1 MLIVLAMS
9 FSATV
14 MSEERED
21 SSAIGVA
28 VIRRAKSLRQASNH
42 LRDAG
47 KDKLADEIAQES
59 ADLIRP
65 ALRILE
71 DKRQEA
77 ARLNQ
82 EIAELEQQLDHPS
95 EMAIRVRLFT
105 IPKEVWEKLKPNSVN
120 QQPGQLVPVDQDWL
134 DQLET
139 WDRQRSST
147 AVLFSTTLTT
157 RHQSAAKTANGG
169 KIPVPVPDVNGTV
182 AFQWR
187 ELGDVFEAIPLSLG
201 FGDVELLMSVSHT
214 EKADQGAVI
223 LNGAAIPGLDKRKIH
238 ARGRSELGKAL
249 LLRAFEVNDFE
260 LIYLVTP
267 ERGGAMKNR

>member
-14 MSEERED
+14 MSEEREN

-59 ADLIRP
+59 AELIRP
-65 ALRILE
+65 TLKILE
-71 DKRQEA
+71 DERQES

-95 EMAIRVRLFT
+95 EMVIRVRLFK
-105 IPKEVWEKLKPNSVN
+105 IPKEVWEKLRPNSVN

-134 DQLET
+134 DPLET
-139 WDRQRSST
+139 WDRQRPST

-157 RHQSAAKTANGG
+157 RHQSAAKVANGG
-169 KIPVPVPDVNGTV
+169 EIPVPVPDVNGTV

-201 FGDVELLMSVSHT
+201 FGDVEFLMSVSHT

-238 ARGRSELGKAL
+238 ARGRSEPAKTL

>member
-1 MLIVLAMS
+1 MLIVLAIG

-14 MSEERED
+14 MAEERED

-42 LRDAG
+42 LRATG
-47 KDKLADEIAQES
+47 RDKPADDIAQES
-59 ADLIRP
+59 AELIHP
-65 ALRILE
+65 TLKILE
-71 DKRQEA
+71 DERQES

-82 EIAELEQQLDHPS
+82 EIDELEQQLDHPS
-95 EMAIRVRLFT
+95 ETAIRVRLFK
-105 IPKEVWEKLKPNSVN
+105 IPKEEWETLKPNSVN

-134 DQLET
+134 DPLET
-139 WDRQRSST
+139 WDRQRPST

-157 RHQSAAKTANGG
+157 RHQSAAKVANGG
-169 KIPVPVPDVNGTV
+169 EIPVPVPDVNGTV

-201 FGDVELLMSVSHT
+201 FGDVEFLMSVSHT

-238 ARGRSELGKAL
+238 ARGRSELAKTL
-249 LLRAFEVNDFE
+249 LLRAFEVNDFK